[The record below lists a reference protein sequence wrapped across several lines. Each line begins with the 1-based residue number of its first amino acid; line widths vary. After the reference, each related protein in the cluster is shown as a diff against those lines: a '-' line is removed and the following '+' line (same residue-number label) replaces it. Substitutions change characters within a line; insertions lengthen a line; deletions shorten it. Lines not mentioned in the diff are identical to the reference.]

1 MRIYIYINNSVQILL
16 FMKLKTFRKIYLRL
30 ISVGFLSFQSLFHFL
45 KSKFGV
51 TSSLL
56 MKSSL
61 RKKSP
66 FSELFW
72 PAFSRI
78 FPYSDGIRRDT
89 EYLSVLSPNEGKC
102 GKNAEQNN
110 SQYGHFLMC
119 PAENDEF
126 VPSLLQIE
134 QILNKL
140 EKVFQWLAQTQPICP
155 QKSSALVGFK
165 SWQVWN

>member
-61 RKKSP
+61 RKKCP

-78 FPYSDGIRRDT
+78 FPYSDEYGEIRSISPYSVRMRENVGKTRSKITPNMDT
-89 EYLSVLSPNEGKC
+89 FQCVRQKMMNLCQVCFK
-102 GKNAEQNN
+102 
-110 SQYGHFLMC
+110 
-119 PAENDEF
+119 
-126 VPSLLQIE
+126 
-134 QILNKL
+134 LNKY
-140 EKVFQWLAQTQPICP
+140 
-155 QKSSALVGFK
+155 
-165 SWQVWN
+165 

>member
-1 MRIYIYINNSVQILL
+1 
-16 FMKLKTFRKIYLRL
+16 MKLKTFRKIYLRV
-30 ISVGFLSFQSLFHFL
+30 ISVGFLSFQSLFRFL

-66 FSELFW
+66 FSQLFW
-72 PAFSRI
+72 PAFYGVS
-78 FPYSDGIRRDT
+78 P
-89 EYLSVLSPNEGKC
+89 VLSPNEGKC
-102 GKNAEQNN
+102 GKNAKQNN

-165 SWQVWN
+165 S